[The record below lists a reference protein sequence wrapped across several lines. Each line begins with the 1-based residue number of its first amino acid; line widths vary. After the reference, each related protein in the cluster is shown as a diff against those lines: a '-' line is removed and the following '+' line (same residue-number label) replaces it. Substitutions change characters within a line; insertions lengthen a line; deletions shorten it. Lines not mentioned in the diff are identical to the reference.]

1 MRAKLSLSIILLVA
15 ALVAGAEWLYHHITR
30 YDFIISQSAARE
42 NVDFYLVKALV
53 FEESWF
59 WPDIRGSSGE
69 IGLMQISK
77 AAAADFASKK
87 GFPPFF
93 EGRLLEPELNIEIGC
108 WYLRQSL
115 DRYKDS
121 PAPEVFA
128 LLRYNAGAVRA
139 DSWLRA
145 AASKQVPPGMSPE
158 RFYLSLVDL
167 PKTRE
172 YVRRILDR
180 ARSHNFWF

>member
-1 MRAKLSLSIILLVA
+1 MRFKIILAIILFAA
-15 ALVAGAEWLYHHITR
+15 ALAGGAGWLYRHITR
-30 YDFIISQSAARE
+30 YDFTISQAAARQH
-42 NVDFYLVKALV
+42 VDFYLVKALV

-77 AAAADFASKK
+77 AAAADFAAKR
-87 GFPPFF
+87 GLPPFYEERLF
-93 EGRLLEPELNIEIGC
+93 EPDLNLEIGS
-108 WYLRQSL
+108 WYLSQSL
-115 DRYKDS
+115 DRYKGS

-139 DSWLRA
+139 DAWLRA
-145 AASKQVPPGMSPE
+145 AISKPVPPGMSPE
-158 RFYLSLVDL
+158 RYYLSLVDL
-167 PKTRE
+167 PTTRE

-180 ARSHNFWF
+180 ARKRNFWF